1 MAHAHQIST
10 TRKQRQRLETLV
22 ARASAPAGVVR
33 RARVIL
39 LSAAGVSATEITTR
53 LDLSAEAVSRIRQR
67 FLRDGVDGLADR
79 PRAGRRDHAVPPETV
94 ERIVQLALSPPPAGR
109 SRWTTRLLGAAVGRT
124 SGCVSDVLR
133 AQGVKP
139 HLTRTYKVSR
149 DPAFAAKVTDV
160 VGLYLHPPEH
170 AIVLCVDEK
179 TSIQALERTQPPLP
193 LRTGRAVRHTHDYRR
208 HGVVDLF
215 AALEV
220 ATGTVT
226 HGFSTTHTA
235 ADFLRFMKK
244 VARIYPERDLHV
256 VLDNSSTH
264 NTQDIR
270 TWLCDHPRIH
280 FHYTPTR
287 ASWLNQIEGFFGIL
301 AKQSL
306 SVTDFHSTRALQDH
320 LIAYLRAWNEN
331 PTPFEWTKP
340 ARALIRSH
348 KRMLD
353 RISTAVHDGARHALP
368 AAVPESLEWPPTRR
382 PKP

>member
-1 MAHAHQIST
+1 M
-10 TRKQRQRLETLV
+10 LETLI
-22 ARASAPAGVVR
+22 ARPSAPAGLVR

-39 LSAAGVSATEITTR
+39 LSAAGIGGVEIAAQV
-53 LDLSAEAVSRIRQR
+53 DLSPEAVSRIRRR
-67 FLRDGVDGLADR
+67 FVREGVDGLFDR
-79 PRAGRRDHAVPPETV
+79 PKAGRRDHAVPVATV

-109 SRWTTRLLGAAVGRT
+109 SRWTTRLLADAVGHT
-124 SGCVSDVLR
+124 SGCVSDILR
-133 AQGVKP
+133 SQGVKP
-139 HLTRTYKVSR
+139 HLVRTYKVSR

-170 AIVLCVDEK
+170 AIVLSVDEK

-193 LRTGRAVRHTHDYRR
+193 LRAGRAVRHTHDYRR
-208 HGVVDLF
+208 HGVLDLF

-220 ATGTVT
+220 ATGKVT
-226 HGFSTTHTA
+226 HAFSASHTA

-244 VARIYPERDLHV
+244 VARTYPNRDLHV

-264 NTQDIR
+264 DTDDIR
-270 TWLCDHPRIH
+270 TWLHDHPRIH
-280 FHYTPTR
+280 FHYTPTS

-306 SVTDFHSTRALQDH
+306 SVTDFASKRALQDH
-320 LIAYLRAWNEN
+320 LITYLRAWNKN

-348 KRMLD
+348 RRMLD
-353 RISTAVHDGARHALP
+353 RISTAVH
-368 AAVPESLEWPPTRR
+368 
-382 PKP
+382 